1 MNTAR
6 TLAHALAI
14 TLVTAAT
21 AHATELVNGSF
32 EAGTLAG
39 ANAPAYYYP
48 SGSFEGWFFS
58 GAGIINAAVSYNA
71 WWNGLASGPTGY
83 DGSRYGFVQT
93 TGFLSQTFTASS
105 SGLGSLSWLE
115 GARPSNGTSSK
126 GDQTYQVLL
135 GTTVLGTFSTVSGQN
150 FALESLSL
158 GSLVQGNTY
167 TLTFQGTN
175 PLGGD
180 NTAFLDQVTLDIT
193 PAPAPEPA
201 TLALLGLAGLGWVA
215 RRRPA

>member
-6 TLAHALAI
+6 TLARALAI
-14 TLVTAAT
+14 MLATMAT
-21 AHATELVNGSF
+21 AQATEIINGGF
-32 EAGTLAG
+32 ETGAFAG
-39 ANAPAYYYP
+39 PYYYP
-48 SGSFEGWFFS
+48 SGSFAGWTFS
-58 GAGIINAAVSYNA
+58 GAGIIDASYTSNP
-71 WWNGLASGPTGY
+71 WWNGASSGPTGY
-83 DGSRYGFVQT
+83 ADSRYGFVQNMSS
-93 TGFLSQTFTASS
+93 LSQTFTASS

-115 GARPSNGTSSK
+115 GARPWNGVSN

-135 GTTVLGTFSTVSGQN
+135 GATVLGTFSTVSGQN
-150 FALESLSL
+150 FALETLNL
-158 GSLVQGNTY
+158 GSLVQGNAY

-180 NTAFLDQVTLDIT
+180 NTAFLDQITMDIT

-201 TLALLGLAGLGWVA
+201 TLALLGLAGLALVA